1 MVVRQSASD
10 LVAPC
15 MASPQTGA
23 FIGHLL
29 PHDSGVRSVSNP
41 IDGIPMPVMHLHIWE
56 GPDTETKNA
65 LAAKLTQELVNH
77 LGCPL
82 TQ

>member
-1 MVVRQSASD
+1 
-10 LVAPC
+10 
-15 MASPQTGA
+15 
-23 FIGHLL
+23 
-29 PHDSGVRSVSNP
+29 
-41 IDGIPMPVMHLHIWE
+41 MPVMHLHIWE